1 MLCCNCCRV
10 LQYAGVTTMAIKVAR
25 YSEEPDILW
34 WRFDGHW
41 TWHHLDEALY
51 QSCQMAGP
59 DSQRFDVI
67 LDVRDMGLPPSD
79 LVLQLRQRAEN
90 SRWKCGIQI
99 IVGADYYLT
108 LLWAFL
114 ADHLPGQWQVHF
126 ANTIQDARSLICAN
140 RRVSEKYP
148 KIPSTYLIS

>member
-1 MLCCNCCRV
+1 
-10 LQYAGVTTMAIKVAR
+10 MAIKVAR

-34 WRFDGHW
+34 WRFDGRW
-41 TWHHLDEALY
+41 TWHHLDEALN
-51 QSCQMAGP
+51 QSGKMAGS
-59 DSQRFDVI
+59 DNQRYDVI
-67 LDVRDMGLPPSD
+67 LDVRDMGLPPCD
-79 LVLQLRQRAEN
+79 LVLQLRQRAVKGKRN
-90 SRWKCGIQI
+90 GGIQI

-126 ANTIQDARSLICAN
+126 ANTVQDARCLICAN

-148 KIPSTYLIS
+148 KIPSTYPIS